1 MVINMSRDD
10 IIRAWKDA
18 EFRKK
23 LSSKKRALLPDNPA
37 GYIELKDED
46 LGAVVGGESL
56 PACTGYITT
65 CDAQCF
71 TEVGTCETCTG
82 CGATCQGETC
92 GGHTCGTTCPSTAF
106 PCEPC

>member
-1 MVINMSRDD
+1 MSRDD

-23 LSSKKRALLPDNPA
+23 LCSKKRALLPDNPA

-46 LGAVVGGESL
+46 LGAVVGGSSL
-56 PACTGYITT
+56 PECTGYINT

-71 TEVGTCETCTG
+71 TEAGTCTYTCAETCTYTGDTCETNCTCSG
-82 CGATCQGETC
+82 D
-92 GGHTCGTTCPSTAF
+92 
-106 PCEPC
+106 PCCA